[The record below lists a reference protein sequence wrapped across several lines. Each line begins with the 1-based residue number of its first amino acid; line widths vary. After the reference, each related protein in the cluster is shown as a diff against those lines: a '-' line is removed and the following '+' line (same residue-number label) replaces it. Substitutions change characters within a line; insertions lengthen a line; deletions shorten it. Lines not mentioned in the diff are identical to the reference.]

1 MWAVKKRRKKRG
13 KFSFAITHEWVRE
26 RRKKSFLH
34 THINLN
40 FHPYMLI
47 SLTKFVTHAAVKIQ
61 WEIVCVFPVIPLWLI
76 FALFW
81 YEQEIS
87 WTSHTI
93 NDVNLR
99 IKKRVVKIEKN
110 IFYVKSAKNSH
121 GAEKQKF
128 SIYFFRIGTIDCT

>member
-1 MWAVKKRRKKRG
+1 MWRRKKMWAVKIEEEEEKRG
-13 KFSFAITHEWVRE
+13 KEIFPLPSNTRASEWE
-26 RRKKSFLH
+26 RGKSFLH

-40 FHPYMLI
+40 FHSYRHNP
-47 SLTKFVTHAAVKIQ
+47 LTEFVTHAVKIQ

-81 YEQEIS
+81 CEQEIS

-99 IKKRVVKIEKN
+99 IKNRVVKIEKN
-110 IFYVKSAKNSH
+110 SAENSH

-128 SIYFFRIGTIDCT
+128 FSV